1 MAKELPLLRA
11 REFPQESIRATARD
25 SRPRGREFPH
35 ESIRATA
42 RDSRPRAREFP
53 QDSGRGFP
61 ARALPAWGGGLP
73 PRVDSGGGEGLSA
86 PGEGI
91 SAGLGAGVSGG
102 GESCSGSGWGL
113 WRLRTHKP
121 KPPKANI
128 SPNSPSRGSGSLN
141 PPFSTGSGA
150 GVVSGYS
157 NFLDDSGSG
166 GSARSPDF
174 WRDRGRDGGSDT
186 EADTGADAGADAT
199 SGLNSTNFSGD
210 IRQ

>member
-1 MAKELPLLRA
+1 MNFLVEQASCLFLNKNGATFRLKGSTSINLPYSGDGEGVAASSGKGISAGL
-11 REFPQESIRATARD
+11 
-25 SRPRGREFPH
+25 
-35 ESIRATA
+35 
-42 RDSRPRAREFP
+42 
-53 QDSGRGFP
+53 DSGDGE
-61 ARALPAWGGGLP
+61 GLSAP
-73 PRVDSGGGEGLSA
+73 GEGISPGLDSGDGEGLSA

-102 GESCSGSGWGL
+102 GGSGADSGWGL

-128 SPNSPSRGSGSLN
+128 SPNSPSKDSGSLK

-157 NFLDDSGSG
+157 NCLDDSRSG
-166 GSARSPDF
+166 GSGRSPDF

-199 SGLNSTNFSGD
+199 AGSNSTNLSGD